1 MRLATLT
8 KTQQSAPFAQAEQK
22 QLASLSCSCALD
34 AVIRNDSRLQWGAPA
49 AQLDCS
55 SKVSAPVPS
64 DCVHGANGNC
74 RWFKTAF
81 RDSSRLFGYTAIFV
95 FFFFP
100 SSVSSD
106 RTQPVRLRLK
116 FGMTQTSPGVW
127 LKTPIAFSAVYSLR
141 VSVHQ
146 EVLERTTDLSDSG
159 MFIVVGDLGYLK
171 TLAPRMRTG
180 CSAYGTTWKGC

>member
-34 AVIRNDSRLQWGAPA
+34 AVIRNDSRLQRGAPA

-95 FFFFP
+95 FFFFL
-100 SSVSSD
+100 
-106 RTQPVRLRLK
+106 VRLLRPHSASTTPAQIGYDTDKSWSLSENTNCVLGRIY
-116 FGMTQTSPGVW
+116 FACICVPG
-127 LKTPIAFSAVYSLR
+127 SS
-141 VSVHQ
+141 
-146 EVLERTTDLSDSG
+146 
-159 MFIVVGDLGYLK
+159 
-171 TLAPRMRTG
+171 
-180 CSAYGTTWKGC
+180 